1 MPAGGG
7 GGLDAVLRIW
17 IRGLGPGIRFPL
29 VRDPRSGTDIVWVLD
44 CVPRIL
50 DSGSRTCT
58 LENLLTTCGQKTQH
72 FLENVLLPSFVT
84 LVPESGIR
92 DLRSGMGRGW
102 CPDPESGIW
111 DEHPG
116 FATLLV

>member
-7 GGLDAVLRIW
+7 GGAWMRCCGSGSGDWDPGSGSLWSGIHDPEQILSGFW
-17 IRGLGPGIRFPL
+17 IVYLG
-29 VRDPRSGTDIVWVLD
+29 SW
-44 CVPRIL
+44 IL
-50 DSGSRTCT
+50 DPEPVH
-58 LENLLTTCGQKTQH
+58 LHLLTTCGEKTQH